1 MSQYSQLR
9 RAGLPSIF
17 VYDVPDN
24 LPLVNVTAGTIAFI
38 ESISGLFIYSNG
50 WRPLDTSSDGPVINT
65 APLSISVESGTEYT
79 TTIEASDP
87 DDLPVVYSV
96 TTTGDIAEN
105 TEVTIDESTG
115 VLTVLSNNPYNDNFS
130 IILTVSDGVFAT
142 TRTIPVTIENRLPVF
157 TVEPAEAI
165 TGNVGTEFS
174 YQYAATDPDDSTSLT
189 YTIDEILSPAFP
201 NFQPLQ
207 TIYSNNAFDNRGYS
221 FYSSTGGNYLALLP
235 STEALGSGRIRD
247 GIYIYKYDQ
256 TDNKFKLFQKNIT
269 VQNPVDS
276 NNNSEL
282 SPSAINNE
290 FFFVTEYSALT
301 STRTGK
307 IMKYDEI
314 TDQFIDWAG
323 GTLGS
328 EVNAGNSF
336 RGSSATFCKTSNNET
351 ALIMGMNGGDG
362 NDIIVWVYDSQ
373 SDTWIL
379 KVTEIYSND
388 NNLLI
393 ATGGNVI
400 DRNVAYFTANQ
411 LNVNPWREHEIATHD
426 HTPGHTTAVFELN
439 LIGEDQGSVTANTY
453 SLVPR
458 VVAAGTNNLH
468 GLGKSIEPND
478 DDGWNPVGTFFT
490 DENTLWCAHYDG
502 TLFKVTRGNTL
513 DSANGSAWLSGD
525 NYPSPA
531 TPSVSL
537 AGYTGGSAV
546 IKKYAPTSA
555 AYTPSLSAMGNAM
568 TWLDRLVVNGN
579 IGSLGSYKFI
589 IDDEASTV
597 QYVDEFDTT
606 SYPMSVFGRPSTG
619 GNQQAVCLFNR
630 DNGLL
635 IYVDNK
641 SIPGGFVKT
650 YTVGLDSSVD
660 ANGVVS
666 GKVKSIGTYNITTSV
681 SDSIDTISDVVS
693 LQVPAGVNFTQ
704 NPPSTLTISGDNT
717 ATFDTDVIGNNY
729 GAQTPRIKFSSDIPH
744 TLKGS
749 ISGATSMAVKGNDL
763 IALVGDEVRVYNINE
778 LGELSSSYSV
788 INTDAVTNSYSK
800 ITNIYATEDYLI
812 LGRENNTGDAD
823 LTTGRVTLTDDVVR
837 RDYDIYNSAARRYD
851 NYVDTSWFYFTDLHQ
866 NDLDATQF
874 IEFSYTASVTNGNR
888 QYDSLLLSIKK
899 YDPINNTVST
909 VATRAVAPSIDTDE
923 YNRPKFF
930 RSHHR
935 DYQGAAGTG
944 IIWFMWHETYP
955 EGAEVIKLT
964 YTNNSISFVSSSRT
978 TSGLQIGNHGTN
990 YQQGHHPAASSSD
1003 GTWFAT
1009 GYDDRQLYVSNGTIA
1024 KRFSASEAQDVN
1036 FKQVGFVK
1044 ISGVY
1049 HLVTTTHISS
1059 AVYRVELWD
1068 FDPDDLSPNGSIT
1081 LLDSFSTTNIN
1092 DSYRLLGPIASD
1104 DSNNIIVGLSRF
1116 SVNPL
1121 TKTLT
1126 RESNNIGAAN
1136 TGLYEY
1142 TSLYTSSNM
1151 QRLEYDSTLS
1161 LWLVYPG
1168 LTMPAGGDTQQSQNS
1183 TISAFSLNPITKVIT
1198 LVESADPHTLGQ
1210 QDSYTGVNSKGQF
1223 FTSEQSEKR
1232 STSTVQASYRQWYYY
1247 GHWYHRGSIFGAGAL
1262 EFYDNDYNHHSSLQF
1277 PSSVSNPG
1285 FGNLAGGILQN
1296 TGATSDDTY
1305 LVIGQ
1310 PWITPQGGMSSYI
1323 FNSDTS
1329 EWSLHSSLTSHNQW
1343 SEAEVTNNNFGHS
1356 LAKFGNIILEA
1367 GPRLI
1372 DAAGSAVDWND
1383 HVTVLGNRDGE
1394 LRRDYIFADRQ
1405 AGNDLE
1411 AIIDQSRRGFAQRVV
1426 AKSYIAW
1433 ASPEN
1438 VTVFNSA
1445 SNNPTKSIQETIK
1458 QSPQEFTTTDYH
1470 LLLPPVAFT
1479 GSLRSSAVGSHGLFL
1494 TDPETD
1500 RALLFEPPGDF
1511 TIEFHYRCSDTI
1523 GIVSS
1528 IITAEAFTNNFNI
1541 AGKGFGIRILGGR
1554 LEFHENYYQPST
1566 FRGVKWLDV
1575 APNDGVWRHYAIVYN
1590 SVEETHTLWV
1600 NGIKISQQAST
1611 IVSNPKIWNSVT
1623 PTSSSP
1629 TYNWTLLGTTERQA
1643 GDQVFDI
1650 ANFIIT
1656 YDAQYDTNDNQID
1669 ISVYSKLL
1677 PDKDLTNAWLAI
1689 GINGLIEY
1697 SRNHNVEND
1706 GISLSGTPSTYTPS
1720 NINTSGWGRHISGN
1734 DNMLAT
1740 ASTGSLF
1747 IFARDVLNKFDIE
1760 QPINISGN
1768 VEDISVLD
1776 NEADSVIVLTNTGIK
1791 IYSRDISEYFKNSTS
1806 LSSGAVVLYPNL
1818 LASGNYTLQSVATDG
1833 VDVRIK
1839 NTAITQNAVFDY
1851 SSVTDTTI
1859 ALEWGNTDVQTLPV
1873 SDTFDTTWHYA
1884 FTDSTESLSQIELS
1898 ESSDG
1903 YELTVAPDTIT
1914 HDKFVIDLDVE
1925 LGDERVTAATLTY
1938 NTYSSWKLGPTDR
1951 NDWDGGLGTGFRSLN
1966 PVLDGNEG
1974 ADQSLYY
1981 GYSVSMS
1988 EIDEPNTTGYLV
2000 VGQPRSNWD
2009 NAGVMTSRGEVY
2021 VYQWNNSQ
2029 GANELSFVDDAYRQR
2044 IQNSITFGTDTN
2056 ADGQHF
2062 GWIVDITA
2070 DGENLLVTAPG
2081 INTLSADETQSSSA
2095 QAGALVYARQSDG
2108 TFANPKQIDFSDISL
2123 GGSQLGTAAAIS
2135 DDAST
2140 IVFGSAN
2147 YPLDGNQYGL
2157 VSIWRRNDSTGEY
2170 SSFSLI
2176 DHITNIWGGASNT
2189 GKDVAVSA
2197 DGSVIA
2203 IGQPGDGNAQNGKVL
2218 VYKYTIGGYQL
2229 VQSLTANFEGDDF
2242 GYSVDMTPDG
2252 GTIVVGSPGFVV
2264 STQAEAGAVFIY
2276 DGNTT
2281 DGYTLTSS
2289 QLPSISTTGVT
2300 SGGRIGH
2307 SVTIDKFGSTI
2318 IAGAP
2323 YTVRPTRSSNN
2334 FEQGSVYTMYKE
2346 SGSWSMYNKRYI
2358 PWQVKNTA
2366 SYNGVSGVQNEWRNR
2381 TYGWSVCLA
2390 PNGSQLAVGDLTLG
2404 NEVTTLTTERVW
2416 THQPSKVDLIHKV
2429 LGDNSSLFTSTSYND
2444 FNGNLESQAVTMGTG
2459 SPLTVILPDFWPT
2472 GIASKSGYTYTVLTN
2487 SGGVSASINVDGNLE
2502 ISHTRNSE
2510 TVAAGST
2517 LILITP
2523 PPLIQNESAPVA
2535 QSLGIVINWI

>member
-50 WRPLDTSSDGPVINT
+50 WRPLDTSSDGPVISV

-87 DDLPVVYSV
+87 DGLPVVYSI
-96 TTTGDIAEN
+96 TTTGNVAEN
-105 TEVTIDESTG
+105 TEVSIDGDTG

-174 YQYAATDPDDSTSLT
+174 YQYTVTDPDDSTSLT

-235 STEALGSGRIRD
+235 STEELGSGRIRD

-290 FFFVTEYSALT
+290 FFFVTEYSTLT

-328 EVNAGNSF
+328 EVDAGNSF

-351 ALIMGMNGGDG
+351 ALIMGMNGGGG

-388 NNLLI
+388 NTLLI

-400 DRNVAYFTANQ
+400 DKSVVVFAANQ
-411 LNVNPWREHEIATHD
+411 LNVNPWREYEIATHD
-426 HTPGHTTAVFELN
+426 DREGGTTAVFELN
-439 LIGEDQGSVTANTY
+439 LIGEDQGSVTANSY
-453 SLVPR
+453 ALVPQ
-458 VVAAGTNNLH
+458 VVAAGTNAAH
-468 GLGKSIEPND
+468 GLAKSIEPND
-478 DDGWNPVGTFFT
+478 NSGWNPVGTFFT

-555 AYTPSLSAMGNAM
+555 AYTPSLSAMVNAIKY
-568 TWLDRLVVNGN
+568 LDRLVVNGN

-606 SYPMSVFGRPSTG
+606 SYPMSVFERPG
-619 GNQQAVCLFNR
+619 AGVNQQAVCLFNR

-641 SIPGGFVKT
+641 SIPGGLVRT

-729 GAQTPRIKFSSDIPH
+729 GAQTPRIKFSSNIPH
-744 TLKGS
+744 ALKGS

-823 LTTGRVTLTDDVVR
+823 LTIGRVTLTDDVVR
-837 RDYDIYNSAARRYD
+837 RDYDIYRSASRSYE
-851 NYVDTSWFYFTDLHQ
+851 NYADTNWYYFADLHQ

-874 IEFSYTASVTNGNR
+874 IEFSYRAGVSGGN
-888 QYDSLLLSIKK
+888 QEYDSLLLSIKK

-944 IIWFMWHETYP
+944 IIWLMWHETYP

-978 TSGLQIGNHGTN
+978 TSGIGIGNHGPS
-990 YQQGHHPAASSSD
+990 YDQGHHPAASSSD

-1009 GYDDRQLYVSNGTIA
+1009 GYDYRQLYVSNGTIA
-1024 KRFSASEAQDVN
+1024 KRFSAAEGQDVN

-1049 HLVTTTHISS
+1049 HLVTTTKISS

-1068 FDPDDLSPNGSIT
+1068 FDPADLSPNGTIT
-1081 LLDSFSTTNIN
+1081 LLDSYSTTNIN
-1092 DSYRLLGPIASD
+1092 DSYKILGPIASD
-1104 DSNNIIVGLSRF
+1104 DDNNIIVGLTRF
-1116 SVNPL
+1116 SVNVL
-1121 TKTLT
+1121 SKTLT
-1126 RESNNIGAAN
+1126 RESNNIGAAS

-1142 TSLYTSSNM
+1142 TSLYTGSNM

-1168 LTMPAGGDTQQSQNS
+1168 LTMPAGDDIQQSQNS

-1198 LVESADPHTLGQ
+1198 LVESADPHTLSQ

-1223 FTSEQSEKR
+1223 FTSEQSSKS
-1232 STSTVQASYRQWYYY
+1232 STSTLAATYRQWYYY
-1247 GHWYHRGSIFGAGAL
+1247 GHRYHRGSIFGAGAL

-1343 SEAEVTNNNFGHS
+1343 TEAEVTNNNFGHS

-1372 DAAGSAVDWND
+1372 DAAGYAVDWND

-1394 LRRDYIFADRQ
+1394 LRRDYIFAERQ
-1405 AGNDLE
+1405 TNGELDE
-1411 AIIDQSRRGFAQRVV
+1411 IIDQSRRGFAQRVF
-1426 AKSYIAW
+1426 AKSYMAW

-1458 QSPQEFTTTDYH
+1458 QSPQVFTTTDYH

-1479 GSLRSSAVGSHGLFL
+1479 GSLRSSDDSRYGLFL

-1523 GIVSS
+1523 GSVSS
-1528 IITAEAFTNNFNI
+1528 IITAEQFTNNFSV

-1554 LEFHENYYQPST
+1554 LEFHDNYYQPST

-1611 IVSNPKIWNSVT
+1611 VVSNPKIWNSVT

-1720 NINTSGWGRHISGN
+1720 NITTSGWGRHISGN

-1747 IFARDVLNKFDIE
+1747 IFARDVHNKFNIE
-1760 QPINISGN
+1760 QPINISGI
-1768 VEDISVLD
+1768 EDISVLD
-1776 NEADSVIVLTNTGIK
+1776 NEADSVILLTNTGVK
-1791 IYSRDISEYFKNSTS
+1791 VYSRDISNYFKNSTS

-1818 LASGNYTLQSVATDG
+1818 LTSGNYTLKSIATDG

-1839 NTAITQNAVFDY
+1839 DTAITQNAVFDY
-1851 SSVTDTTI
+1851 SSVVDKDI
-1859 ALEWGNTDVQTLPV
+1859 AVEWGNTDVQTLPV

-1925 LGDERVTAATLTY
+1925 VGNERVAVATLTY
-1938 NTYSSWKLGPTDR
+1938 NTYSNWKLGPF
-1951 NDWDGGLGTGFRSLN
+1951 DGGDLRGSAVVNRKIPNLN
-1966 PVLDGNEG
+1966 GNEE
-1974 ADQSLYY
+1974 ADQSYYY
-1981 GYSVSMS
+1981 GYALDMS
-1988 EIDEPNTTGYLV
+1988 DQDVPGSTSGSYVV

-2009 NAGVMTSRGEVY
+2009 NTDAMTETGEVY
-2021 VYQWNNSQ
+2021 VYQLQLDGGNTVWNQ
-2029 GANELSFVDDAYRQR
+2029 VQR
-2044 IQNSITFGTDTN
+2044 IQDTYVPGLAANAAGKAFGHAVSITP
-2056 ADGQHF
+2056 DG
-2062 GWIVDITA
+2062 
-2070 DGENLLVTAPG
+2070 
-2081 INTLSADETQSSSA
+2081 NTLVIGAPTIAYGSVDPEVSGQNHSAA
-2095 QAGALVYARQSDG
+2095 VYTKNATG
-2108 TFANPKQIDFSDISL
+2108 TFVKIQNIDFRDIYNITGKL
-2123 GGSQLGTAAAIS
+2123 GLRCEIS

-2140 IVFGSAN
+2140 IVFSDYNYASNNGIVAVFKKAGSSYN
-2147 YPLDGNQYGL
+2147 
-2157 VSIWRRNDSTGEY
+2157 
-2170 SSFSLI
+2170 SFQLI
-2176 DHITNIWGGASNT
+2176 DHITSNWSDGSLT
-2189 GKDVAVSA
+2189 GQDLAISG

-2203 IGQPGDGNAQNGKVL
+2203 IGQPNPTGEGSVL
-2218 VYKYTIGGYQL
+2218 VYKYTNGGYQL
-2229 VQSLTANFEGDDF
+2229 AATLFGNDNNNNGFEF

-2252 GTIVVGSPGFVV
+2252 ETIVVGSPGFNADRGTVY
-2264 STQAEAGAVFIY
+2264 TFT
-2276 DGNTT
+2276 GNVN
-2281 DGYTLTSS
+2281 DGYTRDYILAPNDEFYAAGQRT
-2289 QLPSISTTGVT
+2289 
-2300 SGGRIGH
+2300 GH
-2307 SVTIDKFGSTI
+2307 SVSIDKFASTI

-2323 YTVRPTRSSNN
+2323 YHGPDGRPAEFDITGEVGRVITFYNN
-2334 FEQGSVYTMYKE
+2334 AGTWTYANS
-2346 SGSWSMYNKRYI
+2346 YI
-2358 PWQVKNTA
+2358 PTGLRNNIKNTDVGLWYA
-2366 SYNGVSGVQNEWRNR
+2366 RQFGSNAVIAPSGYQCV
-2381 TYGWSVCLA
+2381 
-2390 PNGSQLAVGDLTLG
+2390 VGDFI
-2404 NEVTTLTTERVW
+2404 TEEISILS
-2416 THQPSKVDLIHKV
+2416 PSKVNL
-2429 LGDNSSLFTSTSYND
+2429 NSEILNSAYNFTTDYST
-2444 FNGNLESQAVTMGTG
+2444 GILESGNITAGGT
-2459 SPLTVILPDFWPT
+2459 TIEIELPDLWPT
-2472 GIASKSGYTYTVLTN
+2472 GIDSVQNYTIGDTTN
-2487 SGGVSASINVDGNLE
+2487 VDGIIVSASIVNRTLT
-2502 ISHTRNSE
+2502 ISHTSDASGSSTIEILPPAAVRQGLTLNS
-2510 TVAAGST
+2510 TIIK
-2517 LILITP
+2517 L
-2523 PPLIQNESAPVA
+2523 
-2535 QSLGIVINWI
+2535 NWV